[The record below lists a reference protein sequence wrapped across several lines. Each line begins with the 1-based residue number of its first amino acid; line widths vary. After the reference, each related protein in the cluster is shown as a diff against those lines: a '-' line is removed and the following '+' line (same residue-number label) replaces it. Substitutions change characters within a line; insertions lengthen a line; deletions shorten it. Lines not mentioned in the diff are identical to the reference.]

1 MTGVFK
7 DAGAFTF
14 KQHENVDTT
23 STITV
28 YHSEL
33 FVAGLKFNLY
43 DVMANIY
50 VVNGVDQ
57 LAQFRTNLGG

>member
-7 DAGAFTF
+7 DAAAFTF

-33 FVAGLKFNLY
+33 FVAGAQIHLY
-43 DVMANIY
+43 DVMAIS
-50 VVNGVDQ
+50 
-57 LAQFRTNLGG
+57 TS